1 MRPGASSERAVIL
14 APTGRDAAV
23 AAALIKEAGYYA
35 NICGDLAALMHEIEG
50 GAGLA
55 VIADEAI
62 KTADLRGLMRWLNDQ
77 PSWSDFPIVLLTH
90 QGGGPERNPDAA
102 RLGQVLG
109 NVTFIERPFHPTT
122 LVSIVGS
129 AVRGRRRQYQTRAIL
144 EDLTESEGLLQTAL
158 NAGHLGALEL
168 HLPEFELEAS
178 DTCKAFFGRKPG
190 DPFSYQDL
198 LAAVHPDDRARRLE
212 VLERAIKTGK
222 DYSIE
227 YRNIWP
233 DGSQHWVD
241 VRARAVRRPDGSIK
255 SLVGVSSDITA
266 RKVAEIER
274 ENLLAQLAAERTA
287 LAELTATLEQR
298 VEQRTADLMKE
309 VAAREKAQEQL
320 RQAQKME
327 TIGQL
332 TGGVAHDFNNL
343 LMAVMG
349 NLDLLRKRIPDD
361 PRLHRLIDGALQGA
375 ERGASLTQRLLAF
388 ARQQDLRAVP
398 VDLRALIQGMID
410 LLERSL
416 GPRVALRLDLPEGLP
431 PARVDANQLELAI
444 LNLAINARDAMPDGG
459 SIDIRVAEYQASDDP
474 ALKPGRYLKLSVI
487 DTGKGMTPEI
497 LKRAVEPFFSSK
509 PLGKG
514 TGLGLSMVHGLA
526 VQLGGALQLIEHG
539 RKGHHRDAGA
549 AGRDRGAGSR
559 KSRAQRRNKVNRSA
573 VILFVDDD
581 PLIAMSTTEM
591 LEDLGHQRD
600 RRQFRPACARHHQER
615 AADRPDDDR
624 SCDARHDRHRTGRGL
639 ARGAAVAADPAR
651 DRLCRTARRRPAR
664 SAAAG
669 KALSPGPVA
678 RPARSIAGR
687 LNACRISLAPL
698 LRRSASRC
706 GGPAA
711 GPQRSA
717 TLSRGSGLN
726 APLTIPPQQSS
737 PRPFAASGGG
747 PRPSTAVEGDATW
760 ISRRFLQ
767 KRRQPSTRSGPG
779 SPMRSSGIR
788 CAAACSSTS
797 SACPAPAR
805 ATGPSACSRSRPMRC
820 GRRPISSPTSRTP
833 TIWPSRPDF
842 RRFRLFCPLKSTAA
856 TAAARLSL
864 N

>member
-1 MRPGASSERAVIL
+1 VKPGASSERAVIL
-14 APTGRDAAV
+14 APKGRDASV
-23 AAALIKEAGYYA
+23 AAALIREAGYYA
-35 NICGDLAALMHEIEG
+35 NVCADLSDLMHEVEA

-62 KTADLRGLMRWLNDQ
+62 KTADLRGLMRWLSDQ

-90 QGGGPERNPDAA
+90 QGGGPERNPDAM

-144 EDLTESEGLLQTAL
+144 EDLTESESLLQTAL

-168 HLPEFELEAS
+168 HLPELELEAS
-178 DTCKAFFGRKPG
+178 ETCKKFFGRRP
-190 DPFSYQDL
+190 DEEFSYGDL
-198 LAAVHPDDRARRLE
+198 LAAVHPDDRARRGA
-212 VLERAIKTGK
+212 VLSKTIETGK
-222 DYSIE
+222 DYSLE

-255 SLVGVSSDITA
+255 SLVGVLSDITA

-343 LMAVMG
+343 LMVVMG

-361 PRLHRLIDGALQGA
+361 PRLHRLINGALQGA

-388 ARQQDLRAVP
+388 ARRQDLRAAAI
-398 VDLRALIQGMID
+398 DLRGLIQGMID
-410 LLERSL
+410 LLDRSL
-416 GPRVALRLDLPEGLP
+416 GPRITLRLDLPEGLP

-459 SIDIRVAEYQASDDP
+459 SIDIRIEQYQASGDP
-474 ALKPGRYLKLSVI
+474 ALKAGRYLKLSVI
-487 DTGKGMTPEI
+487 DTGNGMTPEI

-526 VQLGGALQLIEHG
+526 VQLGGMLQLSSTIG
-539 RKGHHRDAGA
+539 KGSTATLILPVATSAPEVESPVHR
-549 AGRDRGAGSR
+549 S
-559 KSRAQRRNKVNRSA
+559 QKVNRSA

-581 PLIAMSTTEM
+581 PLIALSTIEM
-591 LEDLGHQRD
+591 LEDLGHHVIGANSGLHALDIIRSEQPIDLMVTDHVMPGMTGIELAAASREL
-600 RRQFRPACARHHQER
+600 RPSLPILLATGYAEMPEGAQLDLPRLAKPYHQ
-615 AADRPDDDR
+615 DQ
-624 SCDARHDRHRTGRGL
+624 L
-639 ARGAAVAADPAR
+639 R
-651 DRLCRTARRRPAR
+651 DRLDQ
-664 SAAAG
+664 
-669 KALSPGPVA
+669 
-678 RPARSIAGR
+678 
-687 LNACRISLAPL
+687 L
-698 LRRSASRC
+698 L
-706 GGPAA
+706 G
-711 GPQRSA
+711 
-717 TLSRGSGLN
+717 
-726 APLTIPPQQSS
+726 
-737 PRPFAASGGG
+737 
-747 PRPSTAVEGDATW
+747 
-760 ISRRFLQ
+760 
-767 KRRQPSTRSGPG
+767 
-779 SPMRSSGIR
+779 
-788 CAAACSSTS
+788 
-797 SACPAPAR
+797 
-805 ATGPSACSRSRPMRC
+805 
-820 GRRPISSPTSRTP
+820 
-833 TIWPSRPDF
+833 
-842 RRFRLFCPLKSTAA
+842 
-856 TAAARLSL
+856 
-864 N
+864 

>member
-1 MRPGASSERAVIL
+1 VRPGASSERAVIL
-14 APTGRDAAV
+14 APTGRDASV

-62 KTADLRGLMRWLNDQ
+62 KTADLRGLMKWLNEQ

-90 QGGGPERNPDAA
+90 QGGGPERNPDAV

-122 LVSIVGS
+122 LVSVVGS

-144 EDLTESEGLLQTAL
+144 ADLTESEGLLQTAL

-178 DTCKAFFGRKPG
+178 ETCKAFFGRQPE
-190 DPFSYQDL
+190 DSFTYQDL
-198 LAAVHPDDRARRLE
+198 LAAIHPDDRAARQQMLDHS
-212 VLERAIKTGK
+212 IKSGK
-222 DYSIE
+222 DYSFE

-233 DGSQHWVD
+233 DGSVHWVD

-287 LAELTATLEQR
+287 LAELTSTLEQR

-398 VDLRALIQGMID
+398 VDLRALIRGMID

-431 PARVDANQLELAI
+431 PARVDANQLELAV
-444 LNLAINARDAMPDGG
+444 LNLAINARDAMADGG
-459 SIDIRVAEYQASDDP
+459 PIDIRVTEHQPNNDP
-474 ALKPGRYLKLSVI
+474 ALPPGRYLKLSVV

-497 LKRAVEPFFSSK
+497 LKRAIEPFFSSK

-526 VQLGGALQLIEHG
+526 VQLGGALRLSSTVGKGTTATLILPV
-539 RKGHHRDAGA
+539 ATA
-549 AGRDRGAGSR
+549 APEAETE
-559 KSRAQRRNKVNRSA
+559 APVLQKVNRSA

-581 PLIAMSTTEM
+581 PLIALSTTEM
-591 LEDLGHQRD
+591 LEDLGHHVIGASSGLHALDIIRSDQPLDLMMTDHVMPGMTGVELAAASREV
-600 RRQFRPACARHHQER
+600 RPSLPILLATGYAELPDGVQLDLPRLAKPYHQ
-615 AADRPDDDR
+615 DQ
-624 SCDARHDRHRTGRGL
+624 L
-639 ARGAAVAADPAR
+639 R
-651 DRLCRTARRRPAR
+651 DRLDQ
-664 SAAAG
+664 
-669 KALSPGPVA
+669 
-678 RPARSIAGR
+678 
-687 LNACRISLAPL
+687 L
-698 LRRSASRC
+698 L
-706 GGPAA
+706 G
-711 GPQRSA
+711 
-717 TLSRGSGLN
+717 
-726 APLTIPPQQSS
+726 
-737 PRPFAASGGG
+737 
-747 PRPSTAVEGDATW
+747 
-760 ISRRFLQ
+760 
-767 KRRQPSTRSGPG
+767 
-779 SPMRSSGIR
+779 
-788 CAAACSSTS
+788 
-797 SACPAPAR
+797 
-805 ATGPSACSRSRPMRC
+805 
-820 GRRPISSPTSRTP
+820 
-833 TIWPSRPDF
+833 
-842 RRFRLFCPLKSTAA
+842 
-856 TAAARLSL
+856 
-864 N
+864 

>member
-1 MRPGASSERAVIL
+1 VKPGASSERAVIL
-14 APTGRDAAV
+14 APTGRDASV

-35 NICGDLAALMHEIEG
+35 NVCGDLAALMHEIES

-62 KTADLRGLMRWLNDQ
+62 KTADLRGLMRWLNEQ

-90 QGGGPERNPDAA
+90 QGGGPERNPDAV

-144 EDLTESEGLLQTAL
+144 ADLTESEGLLQTAL

-168 HLPEFELEAS
+168 HLPELELEAS

-190 DPFSYQDL
+190 EPFSYQDL
-198 LAAVHPDDRARRLE
+198 LASVHPDDRARRAE
-212 VLERAIKTGK
+212 VVERTIKTGR

-241 VRARAVRRPDGSIK
+241 VRARAVRWPDGSIK

-274 ENLLAQLAAERTA
+274 DNLLAQLAAERTA

-298 VEQRTADLMKE
+298 VEQRTTDLMKE

-349 NLDLLRKRIPDD
+349 NLDLLRKRIPND
-361 PRLHRLIDGALQGA
+361 PRLHRLIDGAVQGA

-388 ARQQDLRAVP
+388 ARQQDLRAVA
-398 VDLRALIQGMID
+398 VDLRALIEGMGD

-416 GPRVALRLDLPEGLP
+416 GPRVVVRLDIPEGLP
-431 PARVDANQLELAI
+431 PARIDANQLELAI
-444 LNLAINARDAMPDGG
+444 LNLAINARDAMADGG
-459 SIDIRVAEYQASDDP
+459 SIDIRVARYRASGDP
-474 ALKPGRYLKLSVI
+474 ALESGDYLKLSVI

-497 LKRAVEPFFSSK
+497 LKRAIEPFFSSK

-526 VQLGGALQLIEHG
+526 VQLGGALQLSSTVG
-539 RKGHHRDAGA
+539 KGTTATLLLPVA
-549 AGRDRGAGSR
+549 TALPEAESPVP
-559 KSRAQRRNKVNRSA
+559 SAQKVNRSA

-581 PLIAMSTTEM
+581 PLIAMSTMEM
-591 LEDLGHQRD
+591 LEDLGHHVIGVNSGLHALDILRSEQPIDLMMTDHVMPGMTGIELAAKSREV
-600 RRQFRPACARHHQER
+600 RPQLPILLATGYAELPEGAQLDLPRLAKPYHQ
-615 AADRPDDDR
+615 DQ
-624 SCDARHDRHRTGRGL
+624 L
-639 ARGAAVAADPAR
+639 R
-651 DRLCRTARRRPAR
+651 DRLDQ
-664 SAAAG
+664 
-669 KALSPGPVA
+669 
-678 RPARSIAGR
+678 
-687 LNACRISLAPL
+687 L
-698 LRRSASRC
+698 L
-706 GGPAA
+706 G
-711 GPQRSA
+711 
-717 TLSRGSGLN
+717 
-726 APLTIPPQQSS
+726 
-737 PRPFAASGGG
+737 
-747 PRPSTAVEGDATW
+747 
-760 ISRRFLQ
+760 
-767 KRRQPSTRSGPG
+767 
-779 SPMRSSGIR
+779 
-788 CAAACSSTS
+788 
-797 SACPAPAR
+797 
-805 ATGPSACSRSRPMRC
+805 
-820 GRRPISSPTSRTP
+820 
-833 TIWPSRPDF
+833 
-842 RRFRLFCPLKSTAA
+842 
-856 TAAARLSL
+856 
-864 N
+864 